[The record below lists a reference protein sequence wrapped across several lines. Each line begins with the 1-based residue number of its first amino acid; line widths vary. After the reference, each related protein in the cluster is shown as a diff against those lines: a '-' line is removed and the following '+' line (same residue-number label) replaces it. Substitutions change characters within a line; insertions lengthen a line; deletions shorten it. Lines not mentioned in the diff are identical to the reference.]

1 MKRMDTLKQV
11 HDAWAHGGSVIVF
24 DEDDENIQQLRN
36 ENNPSVQISNT
47 VDTCEGHLVPP
58 VSSEVT
64 IDGGEVYQ
72 SHDEEE
78 DNDDATDN
86 NDSSTPVLLDAIR
99 KEFQDVTLPPKLKK
113 RGRPKGAEKTVIGL
127 PRKKKRLDK
136 PVPFLKKLPLDRERV
151 ILQWFVEPSDAE
163 IVLA

>member
-78 DNDDATDN
+78 DNDD
-86 NDSSTPVLLDAIR
+86 
-99 KEFQDVTLPPKLKK
+99 EFQDVTLPPKLKK